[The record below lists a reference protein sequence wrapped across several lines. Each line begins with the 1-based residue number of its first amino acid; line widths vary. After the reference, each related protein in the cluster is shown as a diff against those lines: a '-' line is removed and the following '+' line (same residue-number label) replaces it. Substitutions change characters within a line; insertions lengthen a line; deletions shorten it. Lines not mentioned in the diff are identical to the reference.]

1 MAMRFLERLSHLVR
15 ADAHGVLSRL
25 EERELLVA
33 QALRDAELAL
43 RDKEQRLA
51 ARALVE
57 KQLRVRGA
65 RVASAL
71 EQRDRD
77 IALALSRDESD
88 LARFATREFLAF
100 RREHERI
107 EHELAAVVEERSTLE
122 EEIAADRAS
131 LEEMRARADACAV
144 RDARATEAR
153 PDTVAEADIELELMR
168 RRGASEAAH
177 GRA

>member
-57 KQLRVRGA
+57 KQLRAREA
-65 RVASAL
+65 RVTSAL

-77 IALALSRDESD
+77 IALALSR
-88 LARFATREFLAF
+88 
-100 RREHERI
+100 
-107 EHELAAVVEERSTLE
+107 
-122 EEIAADRAS
+122 
-131 LEEMRARADACAV
+131 
-144 RDARATEAR
+144 
-153 PDTVAEADIELELMR
+153 
-168 RRGASEAAH
+168 
-177 GRA
+177 

>member
-57 KQLRVRGA
+57 KQLRAREA
-65 RVASAL
+65 RVTSAL

-100 RREHERI
+100 RREHERTQ
-107 EHELAAVVEERSTLE
+107 HELAAVVEERSTLE
-122 EEIAADRAS
+122 EEISADRAS
-131 LEEMRARADACAV
+131 LEEMRARADASAARHV
-144 RDARATEAR
+144 RETEAR
-153 PDTVAEADIELELMR
+153 PDSVAEADIELELMR